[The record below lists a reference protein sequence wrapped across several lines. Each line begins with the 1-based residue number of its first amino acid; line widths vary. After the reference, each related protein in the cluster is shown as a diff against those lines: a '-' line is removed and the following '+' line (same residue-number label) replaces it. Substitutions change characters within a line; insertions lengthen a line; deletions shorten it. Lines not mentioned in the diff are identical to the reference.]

1 MDGGNLML
9 SFIWFGIQLNLLSAF
24 LRIIVNF
31 FVFSR
36 YEKKDIQSFVNISK
50 MHNKRVNDEN
60 QGSIKP
66 LLLFF
71 VFLIPTYTLYLNAI
85 YIFYV
90 LKEPTIKG
98 VMKAYNARL
107 KRSVWRLKN
116 DLICIE

>member
-1 MDGGNLML
+1 ML
-9 SFIWFGIQLNLLSAF
+9 SLIWLGIQLNLLSAC
-24 LRIIVNF
+24 LRIMVNI

-36 YEKKDIQSFVNISK
+36 SEKKDVQSFANISK
-50 MHNKRVNDEN
+50 IHVKRVNDEN
-60 QGSIKP
+60 QGSIK
-66 LLLFF
+66 LILLFF
-71 VFLIPTYTLYLNAI
+71 VFLIPTYTLYLNTI

-116 DLICIE
+116 DLIHIE

>member
-1 MDGGNLML
+1 ML
-9 SFIWFGIQLNLLSAF
+9 SFILFGIKLNLLSAF
-24 LRIIVNF
+24 LRIMVNI
-31 FVFSR
+31 FVFTRS
-36 YEKKDIQSFVNISK
+36 EKKDVQSFANISK
-50 MHNKRVNDEN
+50 IHAKNVNAEN
-60 QGSIKP
+60 QGSIKSI
-66 LLLFF
+66 LLFF
-71 VFLIPTYTLYLNAI
+71 VFLIPTYTLYLNTI